1 MSTDYHKESFFTKY
15 IWSTDH
21 KIIGLQYGITAL
33 LWLLFGFILMMIM
46 RYQLA
51 YPESPIPIV
60 GALLGDGGLLRRK
73 CIILW
78 EQCMGQS

>member
-1 MSTDYHKESFFTKY
+1 MSSDHYKESFFTKY

-21 KIIGLQYGITAL
+21 KIIGLQYGFTAL

-51 YPESPIPIV
+51 YPETPIPIV
-60 GALLGDGGLLRRK
+60 GALLGEG
-73 CIILW
+73 
-78 EQCMGQS
+78 